1 MPEDDEGLG
10 FLLDLDLL
18 GVKRAMDGR
27 REGREMGGREGVG
40 LGLYQCRPPRRRGR
54 GVGEA
59 RPGERQLARRG
70 KVGMMG

>member
-40 LGLYQCRPPRRRGR
+40 LGLY
-54 GVGEA
+54 
-59 RPGERQLARRG
+59 
-70 KVGMMG
+70 